1 MPVTDYRKEI
11 TEDSKIVGLKNVR
24 TRDAV
29 ARKIE
34 KDCNQKLNALEEEKE
49 MQLRLQREVEEK
61 FKLNK
66 KLKIKKTQ
74 DFVDHR
80 QAKVT
85 KQLDKLVQQLSDIR
99 KNDPNL
105 LIFKQNLLNERAAQ
119 YQEGAVKA

>member
-1 MPVTDYRKEI
+1 M
-11 TEDSKIVGLKNVR
+11 
-24 TRDAV
+24 
-29 ARKIE
+29 
-34 KDCNQKLNALEEEKE
+34 
-49 MQLRLQREVEEK
+49 
-61 FKLNK
+61 
-66 KLKIKKTQ
+66 
-74 DFVDHR
+74 DHR